1 MCNSQD
7 DEINM
12 EEIERYMF
20 CGGESVM
27 TEDDLWE
34 EEFSK
39 LLEQISLP
47 KCGNLHHVESVKKT
61 DA

>member
-1 MCNSQD
+1 
-7 DEINM
+7 M
-12 EEIERYMF
+12 EEVERYMY

-27 TEDDLWE
+27 PEDDLWE
-34 EEFSK
+34 EEFSE